1 MPDVRE
7 EVVNV
12 ALSDLLEER
21 GLLSVPETIRKAVT
35 TKGRKLPDITVAY
48 LLGIRIVV
56 EGRFDSASAHASLLK
71 DARQRVE
78 DGISPVC
85 LAVLYPRDLRS
96 TTSFS
101 KLKSKLERSTL
112 KMRVISEGSDGEWAS
127 ASINDIADAL
137 RRAYELI
144 VQDDVVVKCVEDLE
158 HAIEVSSDIF
168 VHTKSLSP
176 RFRVALGIPP
186 VEKKRPEEDEE

>member
-21 GLLSVPETIRKAVT
+21 GLLSVPETIRKAVL

-48 LLGIRIVV
+48 LLGVRIVV
-56 EGRFDSASAHASLLK
+56 EGRFDSTSAHASLLK
-71 DARQRVE
+71 DAKRRVE

-85 LAVLYPRDLRS
+85 LAVLYPAEIRS

-101 KLKSKLERSTL
+101 KLKNKLEKSTL
-112 KMRVISEGSDGEWAS
+112 KMRVISEGSEGEWGD

-144 VQDDVVVKCVEDLE
+144 VKDDVVVRCVEDLE
-158 HAIEVSSDIF
+158 HAIEVSSDVF

-176 RFRVALGIPP
+176 RFRVALGISP
-186 VEKKRPEEDEE
+186 VENKKPDEEEE